1 MQVNVA
7 GLRRNIKNLAHN
19 YSDAQ
24 VKVREATS
32 NDPWGPS
39 STLMAEIA
47 DLTYNVMAFT
57 EIMQM
62 IWKRL
67 NDHGKNWRH
76 VYKALVLMEYLIKT
90 GSEKVAMQCKENI
103 FAIHTLKDFQYME
116 EWKDQGLNVR
126 EKAKQLVN
134 LLKDDERLKNE
145 RARALKAK
153 QRFAQSASA
162 FGSDGALDT
171 PTSPQYPPNENSNG
185 ESAEWSGRDAELARP
200 LTAGEEELQLQL
212 ALAMSREEAERE
224 ERRRRS
230 DDVRLQLAISQSQ
243 HDLQSLFQIGTPGA
257 EKQSSPAPQSHL
269 LDLLDVQLGPPAP
282 APASAPAP
290 WPANTQETMSDAWS
304 GVGSPARDPW
314 APAAPADPWAP
325 VAPVSSKSP
334 VSLLSSPSSS
344 ELEQFDALSQRP
356 RAALDDRDPFDLTAL
371 GDNLSAKPSSPST
384 GAIKKS
390 PSAFLGSNSNL
401 VNLER
406 LLQAPPADPPAPNPF
421 APHDARLAFQP
432 PPPAKLSINELK
444 QQQMG
449 LSGLSFPAAPA
460 AAPAPAAQFPPA
472 YPRMSDPVGGA
483 AAGPARAGSPWSPPA
498 PPPPPPPSPPPRR
511 QADAQP
517 LSLLAD
523 THSIRRPP
531 PTMTEKRVERVTRN
545 EWVSSEKRRV
555 FACDGRLLAPLD
567 SLVRGGRQADIA
579 ERDLISLVRFLSEKI
594 VDSQSFPRW
603 RSIVMLTVAS
613 RTPRGRPRAA
623 PSHPIAAPWHAR
635 ETYEKPIQNPISKT
649 FAWNMDSLD

>member
-1 MQVNVA
+1 MPRGRDEMQVNVS

-39 STLMAEIA
+39 STLMADIA

-103 FAIHTLKDFQYME
+103 YAIHTLKDFQHME
-116 EWKDQGLNVR
+116 EGKDQGLNVR

-134 LLKDDERLKNE
+134 LLKDEERLKNE

-153 QRFAQSASA
+153 QRFAQSGSA

-171 PTSPQYPPNENSNG
+171 PSSPTFPTMGS
-185 ESAEWSGRDAELARP
+185 ESAEWGGVGAGAGAGAGGAGGREAELARP

-243 HDLQSLFQIGTPGA
+243 NDFQTTGV
-257 EKQSSPAPQSHL
+257 EKKPEPSQSHL
-269 LDLLDVQLGPPAP
+269 LDLLDVNLSPPGAP
-282 APASAPAP
+282 ADPWGLASPQQ
-290 WPANTQETMSDAWS
+290 TQETSPDTWS
-304 GVGSPARDPW
+304 AVGSPARDPW
-314 APAAPADPWAP
+314 VSAPAAAPAP
-325 VAPVSSKSP
+325 VAADPCPLAQSTSQASV
-334 VSLLSSPSSS
+334 LSSPSSS
-344 ELEQFDALSQRP
+344 ELEQFDALSQRTRTHHNNNSEP
-356 RAALDDRDPFDLTAL
+356 DPFDLTGL
-371 GDNLSAKPSSPST
+371 GDNLAQPSSSPLS
-384 GAIKKS
+384 AAPKKS
-390 PSAFLGSNSNL
+390 PSAFLGENSAL

-406 LLQAPPADPPAPNPF
+406 LLQPAAAADAAAAAHNPF
-421 APHDARLAFQP
+421 AAEHPQP
-432 PPPAKLSINELK
+432 QPRQMFAPPQPAKLTINELK

-449 LSGLSFPAAPA
+449 LTGVSFPSAAPFGA
-460 AAPAPAAQFPPA
+460 SASMSGNMSASMSADPWAPAGPRWRPPA
-472 YPRMSDPVGGA
+472 RSPRGRRRSRGTRPT
-483 AAGPARAGSPWSPPA
+483 RSSPSR
-498 PPPPPPPSPPPRR
+498 SPPRR
-511 QADAQP
+511 LTSVP
-517 LSLLAD
+517 RHC
-523 THSIRRPP
+523 THSP
-531 PTMTEKRVERVTRN
+531 
-545 EWVSSEKRRV
+545 
-555 FACDGRLLAPLD
+555 LAAA
-567 SLVRGGRQADIA
+567 Q
-579 ERDLISLVRFLSEKI
+579 
-594 VDSQSFPRW
+594 
-603 RSIVMLTVAS
+603 
-613 RTPRGRPRAA
+613 RTPATLARTAAPPRAPHLPQVPHVPLVPRVPHVPRTPNNA
-623 PSHPIAAPWHAR
+623 PHYMFSIRALRAV
-635 ETYEKPIQNPISKT
+635 
-649 FAWNMDSLD
+649 

>member
-1 MQVNVA
+1 MPRSRDEMQVNVA

-103 FAIHTLKDFQYME
+103 FAIHTLQDFQYME
-116 EWKDQGLNVR
+116 EGKDQGLNVR

-134 LLKDDERLKNE
+134 LLKDEERLKNE

-171 PTSPQYPPNENSNG
+171 PTSPTYPALRSSE
-185 ESAEWSGRDAELARP
+185 ATEWSGRDSELARP

-243 HDLQSLFQIGTPGA
+243 NDFQTPPPEKKEHSQS
-257 EKQSSPAPQSHL
+257 QSHL
-269 LDLLDVQLGPPAP
+269 LDLLDVNLSPAAPGAP
-282 APASAPAP
+282 APAAVPGAPLDPWGLPSPPLPAP
-290 WPANTQETMSDAWS
+290 RPETSPDAWS
-304 GVGSPARDPW
+304 TVTSPSRDPW
-314 APAAPADPWAP
+314 PPPPAPPAPADPWAP
-325 VAPVSSKSP
+325 LAQSKSP
-334 VSLLSSPSSS
+334 VSVLSSPSS
-344 ELEQFDALSQRP
+344 ELEQFDALSQRTKT
-356 RAALDDRDPFDLTAL
+356 DDPFDLTGL
-371 GDNLSAKPSSPST
+371 GNGLTPVPVSPPST

-390 PSAFLGSNSNL
+390 PSAFLGENSSL

-406 LLQAPPADPPAPNPF
+406 LLHPAPADPAPNPF
-421 APHDARLAFQP
+421 APDPRP
-432 PPPAKLSINELK
+432 PPPAKLSINEIK

-449 LSGLSFPAAPA
+449 LNPAVNYSSPPPFAM
-460 AAPAPAAQFPPA
+460 AAPAPLVQPMAAP
-472 YPRMSDPVGGA
+472 MSVGGVGA
-483 AAGPARAGSPWSPPA
+483 LDPWAPAPVRSQSPWSPPA
-498 PPPPPPPSPPPRR
+498 
-511 QADAQP
+511 
-517 LSLLAD
+517 
-523 THSIRRPP
+523 
-531 PTMTEKRVERVTRN
+531 TRHTPN
-545 EWVSSEKRRV
+545 
-555 FACDGRLLAPLD
+555 P
-567 SLVRGGRQADIA
+567 
-579 ERDLISLVRFLSEKI
+579 FLS
-594 VDSQSFPRW
+594 
-603 RSIVMLTVAS
+603 
-613 RTPRGRPRAA
+613 
-623 PSHPIAAPWHAR
+623 
-635 ETYEKPIQNPISKT
+635 
-649 FAWNMDSLD
+649 

>member
-1 MQVNVA
+1 MPRGRDDMQVNVA

-90 GSEKVAMQCKENI
+90 GSEKVALQCKENI

-171 PTSPQYPPNENSNG
+171 PSSPQYPPVENLNS
-185 ESAEWSGRDAELARP
+185 ESAEWHGRDAELARP

-212 ALAMSREEAERE
+212 ALAMSREEAEKE

-257 EKQSSPAPQSHL
+257 EKKPEPAQQSHL
-269 LDLLDVQLGPPAP
+269 LDLLDVNLGSP
-282 APASAPAP
+282 SAAKDP
-290 WPANTQETMSDAWS
+290 WGISNSQQKQDTMPDAWS

-314 APAAPADPWAP
+314 APAAAPAPAPAPADPWAP
-325 VAPVSSKSP
+325 VAQELTTTLQSKSP
-334 VSLLSSPSSS
+334 PSVLSSPSS

-356 RAALDDRDPFDLTAL
+356 RATNNGNHHDDPFDLTAL
-371 GDNLSAKPSSPST
+371 GDNLAPAASASPST

-390 PSAFLGSNSNL
+390 PSAFLGENSSL

-406 LLQAPPADPPAPNPF
+406 LLQPASAEPPAPNPF
-421 APHDARLAFQP
+421 APEPARQMFLP
-432 PPPAKLSINELK
+432 PMPAKLSINELK

-449 LSGLSFPAAPA
+449 LSGMSFPTAAATAAPA
-460 AAPAPAAQFPPA
+460 FPGYPPLPAAAAMDPWAAPAPAPA
-472 YPRMSDPVGGA
+472 PAPRSQ
-483 AAGPARAGSPWSPPA
+483 SPWSPPA
-498 PPPPPPPSPPPRR
+498 HRHTPNP
-511 QADAQP
+511 
-517 LSLLAD
+517 
-523 THSIRRPP
+523 
-531 PTMTEKRVERVTRN
+531 
-545 EWVSSEKRRV
+545 
-555 FACDGRLLAPLD
+555 
-567 SLVRGGRQADIA
+567 
-579 ERDLISLVRFLSEKI
+579 FLS
-594 VDSQSFPRW
+594 
-603 RSIVMLTVAS
+603 
-613 RTPRGRPRAA
+613 
-623 PSHPIAAPWHAR
+623 
-635 ETYEKPIQNPISKT
+635 
-649 FAWNMDSLD
+649 

>member
-1 MQVNVA
+1 MPRSRDEMQVNVA

-103 FAIHTLKDFQYME
+103 FAIHTLQDFQYME
-116 EWKDQGLNVR
+116 EGKDQGLNVR

-134 LLKDDERLKNE
+134 LLKDEERLKNE

-171 PTSPQYPPNENSNG
+171 PTSPTYPALRSSE
-185 ESAEWSGRDAELARP
+185 ATEWSGRDSELARP

-243 HDLQSLFQIGTPGA
+243 NDFQSVITPVHAMTTYRLTRLPTDYHDHLQI
-257 EKQSSPAPQSHL
+257 
-269 LDLLDVQLGPPAP
+269 
-282 APASAPAP
+282 
-290 WPANTQETMSDAWS
+290 NTTTH
-304 GVGSPARDPW
+304 R
-314 APAAPADPWAP
+314 
-325 VAPVSSKSP
+325 
-334 VSLLSSPSSS
+334 LS
-344 ELEQFDALSQRP
+344 
-356 RAALDDRDPFDLTAL
+356 
-371 GDNLSAKPSSPST
+371 
-384 GAIKKS
+384 
-390 PSAFLGSNSNL
+390 
-401 VNLER
+401 
-406 LLQAPPADPPAPNPF
+406 
-421 APHDARLAFQP
+421 
-432 PPPAKLSINELK
+432 
-444 QQQMG
+444 
-449 LSGLSFPAAPA
+449 
-460 AAPAPAAQFPPA
+460 
-472 YPRMSDPVGGA
+472 
-483 AAGPARAGSPWSPPA
+483 
-498 PPPPPPPSPPPRR
+498 
-511 QADAQP
+511 
-517 LSLLAD
+517 
-523 THSIRRPP
+523 
-531 PTMTEKRVERVTRN
+531 
-545 EWVSSEKRRV
+545 
-555 FACDGRLLAPLD
+555 
-567 SLVRGGRQADIA
+567 
-579 ERDLISLVRFLSEKI
+579 
-594 VDSQSFPRW
+594 
-603 RSIVMLTVAS
+603 
-613 RTPRGRPRAA
+613 
-623 PSHPIAAPWHAR
+623 
-635 ETYEKPIQNPISKT
+635 
-649 FAWNMDSLD
+649 